1 MASTKENLILE
12 LQSGI
17 RKWVIG
23 ALVLCLVLA
32 FPSYLIGKEV
42 SKLFFYN
49 IGVITQKYDNS
60 ELYTAKTLLEKEVR
74 LDTTTFVDLIN
85 GQRLLY
91 SFLDNRLNLSVG
103 YNRFVYKLQILDKSG
118 SVISDEIKETYL
130 LPGEAKIITAYTTNT
145 DATSMSIEKQ
155 PQTIA
160 VDYNPI
166 ANPLLKDPGLEI
178 RSQTVELKDKNTL
191 RLRASFKNPTK
202 LFVKDVDLVMIVR
215 DSQDLIIG
223 VQETKFSG
231 FTAGEDRDM
240 DLTYPKSKNRTAK
253 YLDVRYTVNYLEE
266 DSIRVR

>member
-1 MASTKENLILE
+1 MASTKENIILD

-17 RKWVIG
+17 RKWVII
-23 ALVLCLVLA
+23 ALVLSLILA
-32 FPSYLIGKEV
+32 FPSYLIGREI
-42 SKLFFYN
+42 SKLFFFN
-49 IGVITQKYDNS
+49 IGVVTSKFDNRD
-60 ELYTAKTLLEKEVR
+60 LYSPKTLVEKEVR
-74 LDTTTFVDLIN
+74 LDTTTYIDLIN

-91 SFLDNRLNLSVG
+91 SFLDNRLNNNVG
-103 YNRFVYKLQILDKSG
+103 YNKFVYKLQILDKTG

-145 DATSMSIEKQ
+145 DAVSMSIERQ
-155 PQTIA
+155 PQTFA
-160 VDYNPI
+160 VDYNPA

-178 RSQTVELKDKNTL
+178 RSQNVEIKDKNTL

-202 LFVKDVDLVMIVR
+202 LFVRDVDLVMLVR
-215 DSQDLIIG
+215 DSQDSIIG